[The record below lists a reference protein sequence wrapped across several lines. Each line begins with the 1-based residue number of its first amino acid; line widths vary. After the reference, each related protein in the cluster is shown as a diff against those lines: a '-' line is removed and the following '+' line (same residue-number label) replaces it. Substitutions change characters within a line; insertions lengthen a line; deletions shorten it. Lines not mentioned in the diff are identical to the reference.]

1 MRTIIAR
8 ALLSLML
15 IASVGVAWSACRNT
29 TEDAKEDS
37 HRDTK

>member
-1 MRTIIAR
+1 MRTTIAR

-15 IASVGVAWSACRNT
+15 IASVGVAWSACRHT
-29 TEDAKEDS
+29 AEGAKKDI